1 MRIPQESRAFNR
13 IQKKSLELYLKKL
26 NGNPE
31 KPKKNIKINGI
42 YRIPLN

>member
-13 IQKKSLELYLKKL
+13 IQKKSLELYFKKL

-31 KPKKNIKINGI
+31 KPKKKHKNQWN
-42 YRIPLN
+42 L